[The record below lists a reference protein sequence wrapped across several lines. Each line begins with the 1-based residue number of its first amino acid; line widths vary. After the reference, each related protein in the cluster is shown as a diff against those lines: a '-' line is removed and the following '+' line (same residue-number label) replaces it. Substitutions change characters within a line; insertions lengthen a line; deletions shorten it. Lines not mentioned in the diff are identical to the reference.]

1 MRIVLV
7 SPLPPLRDGIA
18 DYSARLAAAYRDA
31 GHDVA
36 AITGVPQPDAV
47 GATVLGSVTW
57 SPVRLLGVVRSVR
70 RYRPDVVQV
79 QHGIATYGPRL
90 LPLWVLVL
98 ATRLAGARVVIT
110 HHEVTRDVERLGLP
124 GRLYYRLVSALA
136 AVVHVHTDAARRAL
150 VETLDVAPDRVL
162 VRPHPVYD
170 LPPAAVTGDAL
181 RARHELQGTTVL
193 LLFGFVHVEKGLREL
208 VDGLGVLVARDPA
221 LAARLR
227 LVVAG
232 DVRPRPASFAR
243 FAQADHDYLDA
254 VRERAARDDLA
265 DTVVFTGH
273 VPDDE
278 MAAWFATADVAVLP
292 YTNSE
297 QSGVANLAIAAGTPV
312 LASRTGGLGD
322 LFAGWLPT
330 FAALDP
336 ESIADA
342 LTAFLA
348 DGIDARVVAEHYAE
362 LVEAGS
368 PAVLADL
375 VARRLGLPDPV
386 GSPA

>member
-18 DYSARLAAAYRDA
+18 DYTARLAVAYREA
-31 GHDVA
+31 GHEVG
-36 AITGVPQPDAV
+36 AITAAPQPESI
-47 GATVLGSVTW
+47 GATIVGSITW
-57 SPVRLLGVVRSVR
+57 SPLHLWRVVRSVR
-70 RYRPDVVQV
+70 QYAPHVVQV

-90 LPLWVLVL
+90 LPLWLLVV
-98 ATRLAGARVVIT
+98 AIRLTGVPIVIT

-124 GRLYYRLVSALA
+124 GRLYYRLISTLA

-150 VETLDVAPDRVL
+150 VETLGVTPERVL

-170 LPPAAVTGDAL
+170 LPPAGVSGAAI
-181 RARHELQGTTVL
+181 RARHGLEGTTVM

-208 VDGLGVLVARDPA
+208 VDGLGVLTARDPV
-221 LAARLR
+221 LAGRLR

-254 VRERAARDDLA
+254 VRERAGRADL
-265 DTVVFTGH
+265 DGSIVFTGH

-278 MAAWFATADVAVLP
+278 VAAWFAAADVAVLP

-322 LFAGWLPT
+322 LFADWLPT
-330 FAALDP
+330 FAGLDSA
-336 ESIADA
+336 SIADA
-342 LTAFLA
+342 LAAFLSE
-348 DGIDARVVAEHYAE
+348 GIDAGVVAERYAA
-362 LVEAGS
+362 LVEDGS
-368 PAVLADL
+368 PAVLAEL
-375 VARRLGLPDPV
+375 IGRRLGLVDLI
-386 GSPA
+386 GSAK